1 MEMTKPTLN
10 SDNLP
15 EGETPYDSLLTSLL
29 EFGLTPNQARVY
41 LFLSKNTSKSAPDI
55 SKSLKIA
62 RTETYHLLNGLQSK
76 GITIAAFGK
85 PTKFQAVPFD
95 KSINILV
102 NNERSRI
109 DELEKQTLYMISQ
122 WNLIPDTETAEAL
135 IKENRFQIVQGKV
148 SIVGKLNQ
156 LINSAKKDVLLLGSE
171 KDFMKFYHTDFID
184 SVKDVN
190 INLKILMSSNNNAP
204 YIIDELPAKCI
215 KKFEDSLGENLW
227 FLIKDC
233 EEIFFFIKNSENEE
247 MLAVWTDSKTMLNSM
262 KLLFNMIW
270 KKAEMFENSQ

>member
-1 MEMTKPTLN
+1 MEMTKPTLK
-10 SDNLP
+10 SDILP

-29 EFGLTPNQARVY
+29 QFGLTQNQARVY
-41 LFLSKNTSKSAPDI
+41 LFLSKNTSKSAPEI
-55 SKSLKIA
+55 SKSLKIP

-102 NNERSRI
+102 SNERTRL
-109 DELEKQTLYMISQ
+109 DELEKQSLYMISQ
-122 WNLIPDTETAEAL
+122 WNMIPDTETDDAL

-156 LINSAKKDVLLLGSE
+156 LVNSAKKDILLLGSE

-184 SVKDVN
+184 SLKDAN
-190 INLKILMSSNNNAP
+190 SNLKILLSTNNSSP
-204 YIIDELPAKCI
+204 FIVDELPANCI

-233 EEIFFFIKNSENEE
+233 DEIFFFIKNVENSE
-247 MLAVWTDSKTMLNSM
+247 MIAVWTDSKTMLNSM

-270 KKAEMFENSQ
+270 KKADQFENSQ

>member
-1 MEMTKPTLN
+1 MEMTKSTLK
-10 SDNLP
+10 SDILP

-29 EFGLTPNQARVY
+29 EFGLTQNQAKVY

-171 KDFMKFYHTDFID
+171 KDFVKFYHTDFID
-184 SVKDVN
+184 SVKDAK

-204 YIIDELPAKCI
+204 YIVDELPAKCI

>member
-1 MEMTKPTLN
+1 MDMTKPALK
-10 SDNLP
+10 SDILP
-15 EGETPYDSLLTSLL
+15 PGETPYDSLLTSLL
-29 EFGLTPNQARVY
+29 EFGLTQNQARVY
-41 LFLSKNTSKSAPDI
+41 LFLSKNTSKSAPEI
-55 SKSLKIA
+55 SKSLKIP

-102 NNERSRI
+102 SNERTRL
-109 DELEKQTLYMISQ
+109 DELEKQSLYMISQ
-122 WNLIPDTETAEAL
+122 WNMIPDTETDDAL

-156 LINSAKKDVLLLGSE
+156 LINSAKKDVYLLGSE

-184 SVKDVN
+184 SLKDTKS
-190 INLKILMSSNNNAP
+190 NLKILMSTNNNSP
-204 YIIDELPAKCI
+204 FIIDELPANRI

-233 EEIFFFIKNSENEE
+233 EEILFFIKNVENSE
-247 MLAVWTDSKTMLNSM
+247 MIAVWTDSKTMLNSM

-270 KKAEMFENSQ
+270 KKADQFENS

>member
-10 SDNLP
+10 SDILP

-29 EFGLTPNQARVY
+29 EFGLTQNQARVY
-41 LFLSKNTSKSAPDI
+41 LFLSKNTSKSAPEI
-55 SKSLKIA
+55 SKSLKIP

-102 NNERSRI
+102 NNERTRL
-109 DELEKQTLYMISQ
+109 DELEKQSLYMISQ
-122 WNLIPDTETAEAL
+122 WNMIPDTVTDEAL
-135 IKENRFQIVQGKV
+135 INENRFQIVQGKV

-184 SVKDVN
+184 SLKDAN
-190 INLKILMSSNNNAP
+190 TNLKILMSTNNSSPFIVN
-204 YIIDELPAKCI
+204 ELPANCVKRF
-215 KKFEDSLGENLW
+215 KDSLGENLW

-233 EEIFFFIKNSENEE
+233 EEIFFFIKNSENSE
-247 MLAVWTDSKTMLNSM
+247 MIAVWTDSKTMLNSM

-270 KKAEMFENSQ
+270 KKADQFENS

>member
-1 MEMTKPTLN
+1 MEMTKSTLK
-10 SDNLP
+10 SDILS
-15 EGETPYDSLLTSLL
+15 EDETPHDSLLTSLM
-29 EFGLTPNQARVY
+29 EFGLTQNQARVY
-41 LFLSKNTSKSAPDI
+41 LFLSKNTTKSAPEI
-55 SKSLKIA
+55 SKNLKIA

-76 GITIAAFGK
+76 GVTIAAFGK

-122 WNLIPDTETAEAL
+122 WNLIPDSETAEAL

-171 KDFMKFYHTDFID
+171 KVFMKFYHTDFID
-184 SVKDVN
+184 SVKDTK

-204 YIIDELPAKCI
+204 YIVDELPTKSI

-247 MLAVWTDSKTMLNSM
+247 MLAVWTDSRTMLNSM

>member
-1 MEMTKPTLN
+1 MEMTKPTLK
-10 SDNLP
+10 SDILP
-15 EGETPYDSLLTSLL
+15 EGETPYDSLLASLL
-29 EFGLTPNQARVY
+29 EFGLTQNQARVY
-41 LFLSKNTSKSAPDI
+41 LFLSKNTTKSAPEI
-55 SKSLKIA
+55 SKCLKIP

-102 NNERSRI
+102 SNERTRL
-109 DELEKQTLYMISQ
+109 DELEKQSLYMISQ
-122 WNLIPDTETAEAL
+122 WNMIPDTETDDAL

-156 LINSAKKDVLLLGSE
+156 LVNSAKKDVLLLGSE

-184 SVKDVN
+184 SLKDAN
-190 INLKILMSSNNNAP
+190 SNLKILMSTSNSSP
-204 YIIDELPAKCI
+204 FIVDELPANCI
-215 KKFEDSLGENLW
+215 KRFEDSLGENLW

-233 EEIFFFIKNSENEE
+233 EEIFFFIKNTENSE
-247 MLAVWTDSKTMLNSM
+247 MIAVWTDSKTMVNSM

-270 KKAEMFENSQ
+270 KKADHFENS

>member
-1 MEMTKPTLN
+1 MEMTKPTLK
-10 SDNLP
+10 SDILP
-15 EGETPYDSLLTSLL
+15 DGETPYDSLLTSLL
-29 EFGLTPNQARVY
+29 EFGLTQNQARVY
-41 LFLSKNTSKSAPDI
+41 LFLSKNTSKSAPEI
-55 SKSLKIA
+55 SKSLKIP

-76 GITIAAFGK
+76 GITIATFGK
-85 PTKFQAVPFD
+85 PTKFQAVPFE
-95 KSINILV
+95 KAIGILV
-102 NNERSRI
+102 NNERTRI

-122 WNLIPDTETAEAL
+122 WNMIPDTETDEAL

-171 KDFMKFYHTDFID
+171 KDFMKFYHTDFVD
-184 SVKDVN
+184 SLKN
-190 INLKILMSSNNNAP
+190 ANTNLKILMSSNNSAP
-204 YIIDELPAKCI
+204 FIVDELPSKCI
-215 KKFEDSLGENLW
+215 KRFEDALGENLW

-233 EEIFFFIKNSENEE
+233 EEIFFFIKNSENTE

-270 KKAEMFENSQ
+270 KNAEDFENNQ

>member
-1 MEMTKPTLN
+1 MEMTKPTLK
-10 SDNLP
+10 SDILP
-15 EGETPYDSLLTSLL
+15 EGETPYDSLLSSLL
-29 EFGLTPNQARVY
+29 EFGLTQNQSRVY
-41 LFLSKNTSKSAPDI
+41 LFLSKNTSKSAPEI
-55 SKSLKIA
+55 SKSLKIP

-102 NNERSRI
+102 SNERTRI
-109 DELEKQTLYMISQ
+109 DELEKQALYMISQ
-122 WNLIPDTETAEAL
+122 WNMIPDTESDDAL
-135 IKENRFQIVQGKV
+135 INENRFQIVQGKV

-184 SVKDVN
+184 SLKDSN
-190 INLKILMSSNNNAP
+190 NNLKILMSTNNSSP
-204 YIIDELPAKCI
+204 FIVDELPAKCV
-215 KKFEDSLGENLW
+215 KRFEDTLGENLW

-233 EEIFFFIKNSENEE
+233 EEIFFFIKNNENSE
-247 MLAVWTDSKTMLNSM
+247 MIAVWTDSKTMLNSM

-270 KKAEMFENSQ
+270 KKADQFENSQ

>member
-1 MEMTKPTLN
+1 MEMTKSTLK
-10 SDNLP
+10 SDILSQD
-15 EGETPYDSLLTSLL
+15 ETPYDSLLTSLID
-29 EFGLTPNQARVY
+29 FGLTQNQARVY
-41 LFLSKNTSKSAPDI
+41 LFLSKNTTKSAPEI
-55 SKSLKIA
+55 SKNLKIA

-109 DELEKQTLYMISQ
+109 DELEKQTLYMVSQ

-184 SVKDVN
+184 SVKDTN
-190 INLKILMSSNNNAP
+190 INIKILMSTNNNAP
-204 YIIDELPAKCI
+204 YIVDELPANCI

>member
-1 MEMTKPTLN
+1 MEMTKPTIK
-10 SDNLP
+10 SDILL

-29 EFGLTPNQARVY
+29 EFGLTQNQARVY
-41 LFLSKNTSKSAPDI
+41 LFLSKNTSMSAPEI

-85 PTKFQAVPFD
+85 PTKFQAIPFD

-102 NNERSRI
+102 NNERVRI

-122 WNLIPDTETAEAL
+122 WNMIPDMKTADAL

-148 SIVGKLNQ
+148 SIVAKLNQ

-184 SVKDVN
+184 SLKDAN
-190 INLKILMSSNNNAP
+190 INQKILMSSNNNTP
-204 YIIDELPAKCI
+204 FIVDKLPAKCI
-215 KKFEDSLGENLW
+215 KRFEDTLGENLW

-233 EEIFFFIKNSENEE
+233 EEIFFFIKNNENEE

-270 KKAEMFENSQ
+270 KKADHFENSQ

>member
-1 MEMTKPTLN
+1 MEMTKASLK
-10 SDNLP
+10 SDILS

-29 EFGLTPNQARVY
+29 EFGLTQNQARVY

-109 DELEKQTLYMISQ
+109 DELEKQTLYMVSQ

-184 SVKDVN
+184 SVKDTN
-190 INLKILMSSNNNAP
+190 INIKILMSTNNNAP
-204 YIIDELPAKCI
+204 YIVDELPANCI

>member
-1 MEMTKPTLN
+1 MEITKASLK
-10 SDNLP
+10 SDILA
-15 EGETPYDSLLTSLL
+15 EGETPYDNLLTSLL
-29 EFGLTPNQARVY
+29 EFGLTQNQARVY

-171 KDFMKFYHTDFID
+171 KDFVKFYHTDFID
-184 SVKDVN
+184 SVKDAK

-204 YIIDELPAKCI
+204 YIVDELPAKCI

>member
-1 MEMTKPTLN
+1 MEMTKPTLK
-10 SDNLP
+10 SDILP

-29 EFGLTPNQARVY
+29 EFGLTQNQARVY
-41 LFLSKNTSKSAPDI
+41 LFLSKNTSKSAPEI
-55 SKSLKIA
+55 SKSLKIP

-102 NNERSRI
+102 SNERTRL
-109 DELEKQTLYMISQ
+109 DELEKQSLYMISQ
-122 WNLIPDTETAEAL
+122 WNMIPDTETDDAL

-184 SVKDVN
+184 SLKN
-190 INLKILMSSNNNAP
+190 ANTNLKILMSTSNSSP
-204 YIIDELPAKCI
+204 FIVDELPSNCI
-215 KKFEDSLGENLW
+215 KRFEDSLGENLW

-233 EEIFFFIKNSENEE
+233 EEIFFFIKNSENSE
-247 MLAVWTDSKTMLNSM
+247 MIAVWTDSKTMLNSM

-270 KKAEMFENSQ
+270 KKADQFENS

>member
-1 MEMTKPTLN
+1 MEITKASLK
-10 SDNLP
+10 SDILA

-29 EFGLTPNQARVY
+29 EFGLTQNQARVY

-109 DELEKQTLYMISQ
+109 DELEKQTLYMVSQ
-122 WNLIPDTETAEAL
+122 WNLIPDTETADAL

-184 SVKDVN
+184 SVKDTN
-190 INLKILMSSNNNAP
+190 INIKILMSTNNNAP
-204 YIIDELPAKCI
+204 YIVDELPANCI

>member
-1 MEMTKPTLN
+1 MEMTKPTLK
-10 SDNLP
+10 SDILP

-29 EFGLTPNQARVY
+29 EFGLTQNQARVY
-41 LFLSKNTSKSAPDI
+41 LFLSKNTSKSAPEI
-55 SKSLKIA
+55 SKCLKIP

-102 NNERSRI
+102 SNERTRL
-109 DELEKQTLYMISQ
+109 DELEKQSLYMISQ
-122 WNLIPDTETAEAL
+122 WNMIPDTETDDAL

-184 SVKDVN
+184 SLKDAN
-190 INLKILMSSNNNAP
+190 SNLKILMSTNNSSPFIVN
-204 YIIDELPAKCI
+204 ELPANCVKR
-215 KKFEDSLGENLW
+215 FEDSLGENLW

-233 EEIFFFIKNSENEE
+233 EEIFFFIKNSENSE
-247 MLAVWTDSKTMLNSM
+247 MIAVWTDSKTMLNSM

-270 KKAEMFENSQ
+270 KKAEQFENS

>member
-1 MEMTKPTLN
+1 MEMTKSTLK
-10 SDNLP
+10 SDILS

-29 EFGLTPNQARVY
+29 EFGLTQNQARVY

-171 KDFMKFYHTDFID
+171 KDFMKFYHTDFIE

-190 INLKILMSSNNNAP
+190 INLKILMSSSNNSP
-204 YIIDELPAKCI
+204 YIVDELPAKCI

>member
-1 MEMTKPTLN
+1 MEMTKSTLK
-10 SDNLP
+10 SDILA

-29 EFGLTPNQARVY
+29 EFGLTQNQAKVY

-171 KDFMKFYHTDFID
+171 KDFVKFYHTDFID
-184 SVKDVN
+184 SVKDAK

-204 YIIDELPAKCI
+204 YIVDELPAKCI

>member
-1 MEMTKPTLN
+1 MEMTKPTLK
-10 SDNLP
+10 SDILP

-29 EFGLTPNQARVY
+29 EFGLTQNQARVY
-41 LFLSKNTSKSAPDI
+41 LFLSKNTTKSAPEI
-55 SKSLKIA
+55 SKCLKIP

-102 NNERSRI
+102 SNERTRL
-109 DELEKQTLYMISQ
+109 DELEKQSLYMISQ
-122 WNLIPDTETAEAL
+122 WNMIPDTETDDAL

-156 LINSAKKDVLLLGSE
+156 LINSAKKDILLLGSE
-171 KDFMKFYHTDFID
+171 KDFMKFYHTDFVD
-184 SVKDVN
+184 SLKDVN
-190 INLKILMSSNNNAP
+190 TNLKILMSTSNSSPFIVN
-204 YIIDELPAKCI
+204 ELPAKCI
-215 KKFEDSLGENLW
+215 KRFEDSLGENLW

-233 EEIFFFIKNSENEE
+233 EEIFFFIKNSENSE
-247 MLAVWTDSKTMLNSM
+247 MIAVWTDSKTMLNSM

-270 KKAEMFENSQ
+270 KKADKFENSQ

>member
-1 MEMTKPTLN
+1 MEITKSTFK
-10 SDNLP
+10 SDVLL
-15 EGETPYDSLLTSLL
+15 EDETPYDSLLASLL
-29 EFGLTPNQARVY
+29 EFGLTQNQARVY
-41 LFLSKNTSKSAPDI
+41 LFLSKNSSRSAPEI
-55 SKSLKIA
+55 SHILKIP

-102 NNERSRI
+102 DNERVRI

-122 WNLIPDTETAEAL
+122 WNMIPDMKTADAL
-135 IKENRFQIVQGKV
+135 LKENRFQIVQGKV
-148 SIVGKLNQ
+148 SIVAKLNQ

-184 SVKDVN
+184 SLKNAN
-190 INLKILMSSNNNAP
+190 INQKILMSSNNNTP
-204 YIIDELPAKCI
+204 FIVDKLPAKCI
-215 KKFEDSLGENLW
+215 KRFEDTLGENLW

-233 EEIFFFIKNSENEE
+233 EEIFFFIKNNENEE

-270 KKAEMFENSQ
+270 KKADHFKNSQ

>member
-1 MEMTKPTLN
+1 MTKPTLK
-10 SDNLP
+10 SDILP
-15 EGETPYDSLLTSLL
+15 EGDTPYDSLLTSLL

-41 LFLSKNTSKSAPDI
+41 LFLSKNTSKSAPEI
-55 SKSLKIA
+55 SKCLKIP

-102 NNERSRI
+102 SNERTRL
-109 DELEKQTLYMISQ
+109 DELEKQALYMISQ
-122 WNLIPDTETAEAL
+122 WNMIPDTETEDAL

-156 LINSAKKDVLLLGSE
+156 LVNSAKKDVLLLGSE

-184 SVKDVN
+184 SLKDAN
-190 INLKILMSSNNNAP
+190 SNLKILMSTSNSSP
-204 YIIDELPAKCI
+204 FIVDELPANCI
-215 KKFEDSLGENLW
+215 KRFEDSLGENLW

-233 EEIFFFIKNSENEE
+233 EEIFFFIKNSENSE
-247 MLAVWTDSKTMLNSM
+247 MVAVWTDSKTMLNSM

-270 KKAEMFENSQ
+270 KKADQFENSQ

>member
-1 MEMTKPTLN
+1 MEMTKPAALK
-10 SDNLP
+10 SDILSV
-15 EGETPYDSLLTSLL
+15 GETPYDSLLTSLL
-29 EFGLTPNQARVY
+29 EFGLTHNQARVY
-41 LFLSKNTSKSAPDI
+41 LFLSKNTSKSAPEI
-55 SKSLKIA
+55 SKSLKIP

-95 KSINILV
+95 KSVNILV
-102 NNERSRI
+102 SNERTRL
-109 DELEKQTLYMISQ
+109 DELEKQSLYMISQ
-122 WNLIPDTETAEAL
+122 WNMIPETETDDAL

-156 LINSAKKDVLLLGSE
+156 LINSAKKDVYLLGSE

-184 SVKDVN
+184 SLKSVDK
-190 INLKILMSSNNNAP
+190 NLKILMSTNNNSP
-204 YIIDELPAKCI
+204 FIIDELPANCI

-233 EEIFFFIKNSENEE
+233 DEIFFFIKNVENSE
-247 MLAVWTDSKTMLNSM
+247 MIAVWTDSKTMLNSM

-270 KKAEMFENSQ
+270 KKADQFENS

>member
-1 MEMTKPTLN
+1 MEMTKATLK
-10 SDNLP
+10 SDILP

-29 EFGLTPNQARVY
+29 EFGLTQNQARVY
-41 LFLSKNTSKSAPDI
+41 LFLSKNTSKSAPEI
-55 SKSLKIA
+55 SKSLKIP

-102 NNERSRI
+102 SNERTRL
-109 DELEKQTLYMISQ
+109 DELEKQSLYMISQ
-122 WNLIPDTETAEAL
+122 WNMIPDTESGDAL

-148 SIVGKLNQ
+148 SIVAKLNQ
-156 LINSAKKDVLLLGSE
+156 LINSAKKDVYLLGSE

-184 SVKDVN
+184 SLKDSN
-190 INLKILMSSNNNAP
+190 SNLKILMSTSNSSP
-204 YIIDELPAKCI
+204 FIVDELPANCI
-215 KKFEDSLGENLW
+215 KRFEDSLGENLW

-233 EEIFFFIKNSENEE
+233 EEIFFFIKNGENSE
-247 MLAVWTDSKTMLNSM
+247 MIAVWTDSKTMLNSM

-270 KKAEMFENSQ
+270 KKAEQFENS

>member
-1 MEMTKPTLN
+1 MEMTKSTLK
-10 SDNLP
+10 SDILA

-29 EFGLTPNQARVY
+29 EFGLTQNQARVY

-171 KDFMKFYHTDFID
+171 KDFVKFYHTDFID
-184 SVKDVN
+184 SVKDAK
-190 INLKILMSSNNNAP
+190 INLKILMSSNNDAP
-204 YIIDELPAKCI
+204 YIVDELPAKCV

>member
-1 MEMTKPTLN
+1 MEMTKSTLK
-10 SDNLP
+10 SDILA

-29 EFGLTPNQARVY
+29 EFGLTQNQARVY

-171 KDFMKFYHTDFID
+171 KDFVKFYHTDFID
-184 SVKDVN
+184 SVKDAK

-204 YIIDELPAKCI
+204 YIVDELPTKCI

>member
-1 MEMTKPTLN
+1 MEMTKPTLK
-10 SDNLP
+10 SDILP

-29 EFGLTPNQARVY
+29 EFGLTQNQARVY
-41 LFLSKNTSKSAPDI
+41 LFLSKNTSKSAPEI
-55 SKSLKIA
+55 SKSLKIP

-102 NNERSRI
+102 SNERTRL
-109 DELEKQTLYMISQ
+109 DELEKQSLYMISQ
-122 WNLIPDTETAEAL
+122 WNMIPDTETNDAL

-156 LINSAKKDVLLLGSE
+156 LINSAKKDVYLLGSE

-184 SVKDVN
+184 SLKSTN
-190 INLKILMSSNNNAP
+190 SNLKILMSTNNNSP
-204 YIIDELPAKCI
+204 FIINELPANCI

-233 EEIFFFIKNSENEE
+233 EEIFFFIKNGENSE
-247 MLAVWTDSKTMLNSM
+247 MIAVWTDSKTMLNSM

-270 KKAEMFENSQ
+270 KKADQFENS

>member
-1 MEMTKPTLN
+1 MEMTKASFK
-10 SDNLP
+10 SDILS

-29 EFGLTPNQARVY
+29 EFGLTQNQARVY
-41 LFLSKNTSKSAPDI
+41 LFLSKNNSKSAPDI

-85 PTKFQAVPFD
+85 PTKFQAIPFD

-122 WNLIPDTETAEAL
+122 WNLIPDTETAETL

-184 SVKDVN
+184 SVKDTN
-190 INLKILMSSNNNAP
+190 INLKILMSTNNNAP
-204 YIIDELPAKCI
+204 YIVDELPAKCI

>member
-1 MEMTKPTLN
+1 MEITKASLK
-10 SDNLP
+10 SDILA

-29 EFGLTPNQARVY
+29 EFGLTQNQARVY

-109 DELEKQTLYMISQ
+109 DELEKQTLYMVSQ
-122 WNLIPDTETAEAL
+122 WNLIPDTETAETL
-135 IKENRFQIVQGKV
+135 IKENRFKIVQGKV
-148 SIVGKLNQ
+148 SIVVKLNQ
-156 LINSAKKDVLLLGSE
+156 LINSAKKDVLLL
-171 KDFMKFYHTDFID
+171 DQR
-184 SVKDVN
+184 
-190 INLKILMSSNNNAP
+190 
-204 YIIDELPAKCI
+204 
-215 KKFEDSLGENLW
+215 
-227 FLIKDC
+227 
-233 EEIFFFIKNSENEE
+233 
-247 MLAVWTDSKTMLNSM
+247 KTL
-262 KLLFNMIW
+262 
-270 KKAEMFENSQ
+270 

>member
-1 MEMTKPTLN
+1 MEMTKPTLK
-10 SDNLP
+10 SDILP
-15 EGETPYDSLLTSLL
+15 EGDTPYDSLLSSLL
-29 EFGLTPNQARVY
+29 EFGLTQNQARVY
-41 LFLSKNTSKSAPDI
+41 LFLSKNTSKSAPEI
-55 SKSLKIA
+55 SKSLKIP

-76 GITIAAFGK
+76 GITIVAFGK

-102 NNERSRI
+102 SNERTRI
-109 DELEKQTLYMISQ
+109 DELEKQSLYMISQ
-122 WNLIPDTETAEAL
+122 WNMIPDTETDEAL

-148 SIVGKLNQ
+148 AIVGKLNQ
-156 LINSAKKDVLLLGSE
+156 LINSAKKDVYLLGSE
-171 KDFMKFYHTDFID
+171 KDFMKFYHTDFIE

-190 INLKILMSSNNNAP
+190 INLKILMSSSNNSP
-204 YIIDELPAKCI
+204 YIVDELPAKCI

>member
-1 MEMTKPTLN
+1 MEMTKPTLK
-10 SDNLP
+10 SDILP

-29 EFGLTPNQARVY
+29 EFGLTQNQARVY
-41 LFLSKNTSKSAPDI
+41 LFLSKNTSKSAPEI
-55 SKSLKIA
+55 SKSLKIP

-102 NNERSRI
+102 SNERTRL
-109 DELEKQTLYMISQ
+109 DELEKQSLYMISQ
-122 WNLIPDTETAEAL
+122 WNMIPDTETNVAL

-156 LINSAKKDVLLLGSE
+156 LINSAKKDVYLLGSE

-184 SVKDVN
+184 SLKSTN
-190 INLKILMSSNNNAP
+190 SNLKILMSTNNNSP
-204 YIIDELPAKCI
+204 FIIDELPANCI
-215 KKFEDSLGENLW
+215 KRFEDSLGENLW

-233 EEIFFFIKNSENEE
+233 EEIFFFIKNGENSE
-247 MLAVWTDSKTMLNSM
+247 MIAVWTDSKTMLNSM

-270 KKAEMFENSQ
+270 KKADQFENS

>member
-1 MEMTKPTLN
+1 MEMTKPTLK
-10 SDNLP
+10 SDILP

-29 EFGLTPNQARVY
+29 EFGLTQNQARVY
-41 LFLSKNTSKSAPDI
+41 LFLSKNKSKSAPEI
-55 SKSLKIA
+55 SRCLKIP

-102 NNERSRI
+102 SNERTRL
-109 DELEKQTLYMISQ
+109 DELEKQSLYMISQ
-122 WNLIPDTETAEAL
+122 WNMIPDTETDDAL
-135 IKENRFQIVQGKV
+135 IKENRFQIVQGKI

-184 SVKDVN
+184 SLKDAN
-190 INLKILMSSNNNAP
+190 TNLKILMSTNNSSPFIVN
-204 YIIDELPAKCI
+204 ELPANCVKR
-215 KKFEDSLGENLW
+215 FEDSLGENLW

-233 EEIFFFIKNSENEE
+233 EEIFFFIKNGENSE
-247 MLAVWTDSKTMLNSM
+247 MIAVWTDSKTMLNSM

-270 KKAEMFENSQ
+270 KKADKFENS

>member
-1 MEMTKPTLN
+1 M
-10 SDNLP
+10 
-15 EGETPYDSLLTSLL
+15 L
-29 EFGLTPNQARVY
+29 EFGLTQNQARVY

-184 SVKDVN
+184 SVKDTN
-190 INLKILMSSNNNAP
+190 INIKILMSTNNNAP
-204 YIIDELPAKCI
+204 YIVDELPANCI
-215 KKFEDSLGENLW
+215 QKFEDSLGENLW

>member
-1 MEMTKPTLN
+1 MEMTKSTLK
-10 SDNLP
+10 SDILS

-29 EFGLTPNQARVY
+29 EFGLTQNQARVY

-122 WNLIPDTETAEAL
+122 WNLIPDIETAEAL

-156 LINSAKKDVLLLGSE
+156 LINAAKKDVLLLGSE

-184 SVKDVN
+184 SVKDAN
-190 INLKILMSSNNNAP
+190 INLKILMSSNNNTP
-204 YIIDELPAKCI
+204 YIVDELPAKCI

>member
-1 MEMTKPTLN
+1 MEMTKSTLK
-10 SDNLP
+10 SDILA

-29 EFGLTPNQARVY
+29 EFGLTQNQARVY
-41 LFLSKNTSKSAPDI
+41 LFLSKNTSKSAPEI
-55 SKSLKIA
+55 SNSLKIP

-102 NNERSRI
+102 NNERTRI
-109 DELEKQTLYMISQ
+109 DELEKQSLYMISQ
-122 WNLIPDTETAEAL
+122 WNMIPDTTTDEAL

-171 KDFMKFYHTDFID
+171 KAFMKFYHTDFID

-190 INLKILMSSNNNAP
+190 INLKILMSTNNNSP
-204 YIIDELPAKCI
+204 YIVDELPAKCI

>member
-1 MEMTKPTLN
+1 MTKPTLK
-10 SDNLP
+10 SDILP

-29 EFGLTPNQARVY
+29 EFGLTQNQARVY
-41 LFLSKNTSKSAPDI
+41 LFLSKNTSKSAPEI
-55 SKSLKIA
+55 SKCLKIP

-102 NNERSRI
+102 SNERTRL
-109 DELEKQTLYMISQ
+109 DELEKQALYMISQ
-122 WNLIPDTETAEAL
+122 WNMIPDTETDDAL

-184 SVKDVN
+184 SLKDTN
-190 INLKILMSSNNNAP
+190 SNLKILMSTNNSSP
-204 YIIDELPAKCI
+204 FIVDELPANCI

-233 EEIFFFIKNSENEE
+233 EEIFFFIKNSENSE
-247 MLAVWTDSKTMLNSM
+247 MIAVWTDSKTMLNSM

-270 KKAEMFENSQ
+270 KKADQFENS